1 MILRRIFIAGLLG
14 CTMLAGCNG
23 DDNKSKSAT
32 DNGTFQELK
41 ADLAL
46 KQQTIDDLLAKVTA
60 LAQRV
65 GGTET
70 GMADLRG
77 ALAEL
82 TSAMTVLKGRVDQ
95 VETDIAALKALD
107 ARLAAI
113 GGKIVALEATALT
126 KEEQAS
132 VQTLTTTLVSLR
144 GEIDTELNKKLV
156 LADLSELTNKITA
169 LETGKADKTAREI

>member
-1 MILRRIFIAGLLG
+1 MICLPRVA
-14 CTMLAGCNG
+14 
-23 DDNKSKSAT
+23 
-32 DNGTFQELK
+32 
-41 ADLAL
+41 
-46 KQQTIDDLLAKVTA
+46 A

-169 LETGKADKTAREI
+169 LETGKADKTTLDILKKAVEDKQLALDAANKLGASADRRLQDAHLRAGSGG